1 MPIPSNVDSE
11 AMKHYVMI
19 QRPELPADMHAAMSR
34 LNERTGEQL
43 IAAYNAQCELGF
55 TGVYAQAIHVLAL
68 HQHLKAKYGKGPLRI
83 EDNAVLTMSGPVH
96 WDGKSWASNSPVPSE
111 PNSEACSASDCVK
124 DGASSKVSSR
134 ASDRWS
140 RMVKWFRQRLN
151 YFRAV
156 NEDSIKTPGTSKSE
170 DDRAEFMKRKYA
182 ELMMSHNAWTE
193 ELEGDDF

>member
-68 HQHLKAKYGKGPLRI
+68 HQHLKAKYGKGPLQI

-96 WDGKSWASNSPVPSE
+96 WDGKSWALDSPVPPA
-111 PNSEACSASDCVK
+111 PNSEAHLASDRVK

-134 ASDRWS
+134 AFARWS

-151 YFRAV
+151 CFRAA
-156 NEDSIKTPGTSKSE
+156 NEDSVKTAGTSKSE
-170 DDRAEFMKRKYA
+170 DDREEFMKRKYA